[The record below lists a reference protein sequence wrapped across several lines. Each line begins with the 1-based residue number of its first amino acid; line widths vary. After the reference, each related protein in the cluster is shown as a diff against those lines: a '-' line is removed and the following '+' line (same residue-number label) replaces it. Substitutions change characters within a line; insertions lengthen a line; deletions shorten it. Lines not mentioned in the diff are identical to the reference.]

1 MKKSCSLSARPAI
14 RASLAP
20 ISAAFCAVLF
30 LSAAFLAGCKNSSD
44 DPPPAAADVNAIID
58 GSSDDDG
65 AKTVTFT
72 DGEVKADEVDSLTYL
87 FSGLSGEGKFEV
99 KSNAGWTNITGD
111 TMSVEAAGSDKI
123 AKLSIDLT
131 GTAKQYEM
139 AYNIGDPKDIS
150 GSTVSFKMYIPPAYA
165 EAGATAY
172 PMVSLWTKTSGWTG
186 TKFAEFNTLSIGSGW
201 KTIDVD
207 FAAKTVSVDGTA
219 LAAGTGET
227 AAFSNANLA
236 NLTDTKLI
244 VIGFYGDAL
253 PATMTGDFYFDWFN
267 VSGFATPVLAAPAIS
282 QDANTISITAA
293 SGATIHYTIDGS
305 DPTASSAQYTQA
317 FDIAADTVVKAI
329 AVQSGYT
336 TSAAASRS
344 CVYVNTAG
352 DTTLDLEAVDFK
364 FASDAAAAADDNSTF
379 GTAGSR
385 FGWAKE
391 DAAGSDGVLVI
402 EGVDAKPGAWQKT
415 VFGLQLASAA
425 ASPSKISFRI
435 KVGAD
440 YAADWYQYVKVVARL
455 GEAWAWTEASALIKY
470 PQDGFTADAW
480 KVIELDA
487 ADFTGGSLAD
497 LRAVTFEFGRDYP
510 GGAAAFSD
518 ILIDWVDVQ

>member
-1 MKKSCSLSARPAI
+1 M
-14 RASLAP
+14 
-20 ISAAFCAVLF
+20 
-30 LSAAFLAGCKNSSD
+30 
-44 DPPPAAADVNAIID
+44 
-58 GSSDDDG
+58 
-65 AKTVTFT
+65 
-72 DGEVKADEVDSLTYL
+72 
-87 FSGLSGEGKFEV
+87 
-99 KSNAGWTNITGD
+99 
-111 TMSVEAAGSDKI
+111 
-123 AKLSIDLT
+123 
-131 GTAKQYEM
+131 
-139 AYNIGDPKDIS
+139 
-150 GSTVSFKMYIPPAYA
+150 
-165 EAGATAY
+165 
-172 PMVSLWTKTSGWTG
+172 
-186 TKFAEFNTLSIGSGW
+186 
-201 KTIDVD
+201 
-207 FAAKTVSVDGTA
+207 DGTA

-244 VIGFYGDAL
+244 VVGFYGDAL

-336 TSAAASRS
+336 TSAVASRS

-364 FASDAAAAADDNSTF
+364 FASDSAAAADDNSTF